1 MTAKPSV
8 QQLFRRM
15 WMEIDAF
22 LADSVAVAEGKLY
35 AQGVGWNVI
44 HTAFLP
50 VRHDRIGIGAIVRV
64 PYTAT
69 NQKHSFSIYLIGSS
83 NNDPLPLADAPPGV
97 ETLDGKIRR
106 LGGQFNVGRPPTVQP
121 GDEQLVPVGINID
134 GLEFDEADSYQFVIE
149 LDGTKVKELRF
160 RISQVI
166 QPAPVFQ

>member
-1 MTAKPSV
+1 MTTEVNIQP
-8 QQLFRRM
+8 LFGRM

-22 LADSVAVAEGKLY
+22 LADSVTVAEGKLY
-35 AQGVGWNVI
+35 AQGAGWNVV

-69 NQKHSFSIYLIGSS
+69 NQKHTLAIYLTGSS
-83 NNDPLPLADAPPGV
+83 NNDPLPLADAPPSV
-97 ETLDGKIRR
+97 ETPDGKIRR

-121 GDEQLVPVGINID
+121 GDEQLVPVGINMD

-160 RISQVI
+160 RVSQVM
-166 QPAPVFQ
+166 QPAPVFE